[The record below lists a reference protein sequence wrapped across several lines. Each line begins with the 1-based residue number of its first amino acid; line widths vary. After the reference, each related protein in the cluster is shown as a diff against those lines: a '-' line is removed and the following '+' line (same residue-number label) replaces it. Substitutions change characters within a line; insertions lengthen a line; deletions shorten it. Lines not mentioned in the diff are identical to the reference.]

1 MAISHCSYLLKTIK
15 TYKTMKK
22 ILLSVFAV
30 AALASCIQN
39 ETINPQTPIGFG
51 DAYVANSTKAI
62 YDVDTKVEKFQVWG
76 TYKGTSEWA
85 ELYNGSTVTRDG
97 KAYGEAWTC
106 LDKRY
111 WAEGCDYKFYAV
123 VDATSVTAENGV
135 VNSINFTAT
144 GSNDLLYGYKEE
156 NTHTEIPTLVAFE
169 MNHLLSKI
177 SFKFTAHEDLLAGYT
192 YQVNEVTVAN
202 AFETGVYTVT
212 DGLTGSWTSA
222 TGDMDDLTLTVPT
235 TAIAANGVVAAE
247 GAYVIIPGKAPL
259 KITIV
264 AQLLFNGSDY
274 GPAETFN
281 IELTG
286 AKAVDFQEGYHYAF
300 NVILPTPDKTID
312 FTIDEVKGFLD
323 VPVTDLQ

>member
-1 MAISHCSYLLKTIK
+1 
-15 TYKTMKK
+15 MKK

-51 DAYVANSTKAI
+51 DAYVQNSTKAI
-62 YDVDTKVEKFQVWG
+62 YEGETKVESFKVWG
-76 TYKGTSEWA
+76 TYKGTSGSWA

-97 KAYGEAWTC
+97 KAYGVAWTC

-111 WAEGCDYKFYAV
+111 WAEDCDYKFYAV
-123 VDATSVTAENGV
+123 VDDADATIVAADKGV
-135 VNSINFTAT
+135 VKSINFTADGET
-144 GSNDLLYGYKEE
+144 DLLYGYKEE

-177 SFKFTAHEDLLAGYT
+177 SFKFTAHADLLAGYT
-192 YQVNEVTVAN
+192 YKVNSVKVAD
-202 AFETGVYTVT
+202 AFATGVYTVT

-222 TGDMDDLTLTVPT
+222 TGNMADLTLTVPA
-235 TAIAANGVVAAE
+235 TAIAANEAVAAS
-247 GAYVIIPGKAPL
+247 GAYVIIPGEAPL

-286 AKAVDFQEGYHYAF
+286 DKAVDFQKGYHYAF
-300 NVILPTPDKTID
+300 NVILPAPGNTID
-312 FTIDEVKGFLD
+312 FTIQTVNGFVDE
-323 VPVTDLQ
+323 PETNI

>member
-1 MAISHCSYLLKTIK
+1 
-15 TYKTMKK
+15 MKK

-51 DAYVANSTKAI
+51 DAFVNNSTKAI
-62 YDVDTKVEKFQVWG
+62 YEGTTLVESFKVWG
-76 TYKGTSEWA
+76 TYKGTSDWA

-97 KAYGEAWTC
+97 KAYGVAWTC

-111 WAEGCDYKFYAV
+111 WADDCDYKFYAV

-135 VNSINFTAT
+135 VKSINFTAN

-156 NTHTEIPTLVAFE
+156 NTHTEIPALVAFE

-177 SFKFTAHEDLLAGYT
+177 SFKFTAHEDLLADYT
-192 YQVNEVTVAN
+192 YKVNSVTVAD
-202 AFETGVYTVT
+202 AFATGVYTVT

-222 TGDMDDLTLTVPT
+222 SGDMADLTLTVPT
-235 TAIAANGVVAAE
+235 TPIAAEGVVAAS
-247 GAYVIIPGKAPL
+247 GAYVIIPGAAPL
-259 KITIV
+259 KITIE
-264 AQLLFNGSDY
+264 AQLLFKGSNY

-286 AKAVDFQEGYHYAF
+286 TKAVDFQKGYHYAF

-312 FTIDEVKGFLD
+312 FTIQEVKGFDDKPETEL
-323 VPVTDLQ
+323 

>member
-1 MAISHCSYLLKTIK
+1 
-15 TYKTMKK
+15 MKK

-51 DAYVANSTKAI
+51 DAFVNNSTKVI
-62 YDVDTKVEKFQVWG
+62 YEGETKVESFKVWG
-76 TYKGTSEWA
+76 TYKGTSDWA
-85 ELYNGSTVTRDG
+85 ELYNGATVTRNS
-97 KAYGEAWTC
+97 KEYGVAWNC
-106 LDKRY
+106 DVKRY
-111 WAEGCDYKFYAV
+111 WAEDCDYKFYAV
-123 VDATSVTAENGV
+123 VDATSVTADKGV
-135 VNSINFTAT
+135 VKSISFTAN

-156 NTHTEIPTLVAFE
+156 DTHDAIPTLVAFE

-177 SFKFTAHEDLLAGYT
+177 SFKFTAHEDLLADYT
-192 YQVNEVTVAN
+192 YKVNSVTVAD
-202 AFETGVYTVT
+202 AFATGEYTVT

-222 TGDMDDLTLTVPT
+222 SGDMADLTLTVPAD
-235 TAIAANGVVAAE
+235 AIAANGVVAAS
-247 GAYVIIPGKAPL
+247 GAYVIIPGKSPL
-259 KITIV
+259 KITIE

-286 AKAVDFQEGYHYAF
+286 TKAVDFQKGYHYAF

-312 FTIDEVKGFLD
+312 FTIQEVKGFDDKPETEL
-323 VPVTDLQ
+323 

>member
-1 MAISHCSYLLKTIK
+1 
-15 TYKTMKK
+15 MKK

-51 DAYVANSTKAI
+51 DAFVNNSTKAI
-62 YDVDTKVEKFQVWG
+62 YEGTTLVESFKVWG
-76 TYKGTSEWA
+76 TYKGTSDWA

-97 KAYGEAWTC
+97 KAYGVAWTC

-111 WAEGCDYKFYAV
+111 WAEDCDYKFYAV
-123 VDATSVTAENGV
+123 VDATSVTADKGV
-135 VNSINFTAT
+135 VKSISFTAN

-156 NTHTEIPTLVAFE
+156 DTHDAIPTLVAFE

-177 SFKFTAHEDLLAGYT
+177 SFKFTAHENLLAGYT
-192 YQVNEVTVAN
+192 YQVKSVKVAD
-202 AFETGVYTVT
+202 AFATGVYTVT
-212 DGLTGSWTSA
+212 NGLTGSWTSA
-222 TGDMDDLTLTVPT
+222 TGDMADLTLTVPAD
-235 TAIAANGVVAAE
+235 AIAANGVVAAE
-247 GAYVIIPGKAPL
+247 GAYVIIPGAAPL
-259 KITIV
+259 KITIE
-264 AQLLFNGSDY
+264 AQLLFNGNNY

-286 AKAVDFQEGYHYAF
+286 TKAVDFQKGYHYAF

-312 FTIDEVKGFLD
+312 FTIQEVKGFDDKPEAEL
-323 VPVTDLQ
+323 